1 MKMSAM
7 MFIPR
12 NIQKSQ
18 KRYMIASVG
27 LDKVVIPGRRIQLEI
42 ETVLLHC
49 VLKKKEGGEFCL
61 PIAELFQVG
70 VLHNLSAL
78 KLLNLHLFVLIP
90 IVPVGSGDDSAL
102 YSQNTAKDS
111 QRCLCAR

>member
-1 MKMSAM
+1 
-7 MFIPR
+7 
-12 NIQKSQ
+12 
-18 KRYMIASVG
+18 MIASVS

-49 VLKKKEGGEFCL
+49 VLKKEGRKEGSEFCL

-70 VLHNLSAL
+70 ILHNLSAL

-111 QRCLCAR
+111 QRCLRAR